1 MNWNLFWEV
10 TLATK
15 LLKGSVDSLIAD
27 KAFSFRYHSWLRFP
41 QYLTTGYWFTR
52 PFLYLLCFASW
63 STFCK
68 TSDAFMGGDCYKR
81 SISTILR
88 GKGDYK
94 LNALQWYPFKKE
106 PRFCRGQGYW
116 KVAYWSLRK
125 GGDCHR
131 RQMSVSVIKG
141 NDFNGDGWI
150 ICLTVFCFV
159 VVFMFF

>member
-15 LLKGSVDSLIAD
+15 LLKSSVDSLIAD

-68 TSDAFMGGDCYKR
+68 TSDAFMGDDCYKR

-94 LNALQWYPFKKE
+94 LNAPQWCPFKKE
-106 PRFCRGQGYW
+106 PR
-116 KVAYWSLRK
+116 K
-125 GGDCHR
+125 GGGCHR
-131 RQMSVSVIKG
+131 RQMPVSVIKG
-141 NDFNGDGWI
+141 NDFYGDGWI
-150 ICLTVFCFV
+150 TCLTVVCFV
-159 VVFMFF
+159 VVFMFFESGYLKGGE